1 MIGCCVQ
8 RIANESCNA
17 IHTTNL
23 SPLFGMSSVALG
35 TPAAGAV
42 SGALSGGSTSAVSPG
57 GAESGA
63 SASAVVAAR
72 IGRGLGTC
80 SCGYFLE
87 PLLVIIVSAVL
98 HAQLALPPSFHPC
111 YQMNCWLNGSGAAR
125 TSSERVQVPQSMHVD
140 AAIALPTD
148 VSHRWPTLRRC
159 TDRVVAHKVGEG
171 VQKRMESR
179 PI

>member
-80 SCGYFLE
+80 LRAQLWVFSRTATRHHRVGCSACAAGAASELPSMLPDELLAEWLWSCEDKFGARASTAIDARRCCDCTSDRCVSQMAYAAALYRSCGC
-87 PLLVIIVSAVL
+87 S
-98 HAQLALPPSFHPC
+98 
-111 YQMNCWLNGSGAAR
+111 
-125 TSSERVQVPQSMHVD
+125 
-140 AAIALPTD
+140 
-148 VSHRWPTLRRC
+148 
-159 TDRVVAHKVGEG
+159 
-171 VQKRMESR
+171 
-179 PI
+179 